1 MSLLR
6 RPDICP
12 RSSLPKA
19 ETPEEQDAFSVFV
32 HVLYSVDNPK
42 PVRVFKYLTRA
53 EVRFQNRIIASLDE
67 WKAIQEELIYI
78 GYSVTEQAFPFPGWS
93 VGHEVFSIDISI
105 PENCKPLPFDWNGRF
120 RPAYDIQHDRDE
132 FQRIQAREN
141 YVQCF
146 LPALY
151 SGKSFAVRCMDN
163 KFVEMPS
170 TIWRPIATLKEW
182 EDDITLEIR
191 DAGYSVKGTGA
202 MHHYIVNAS
211 EEGMEAT
218 SRQ

>member
-78 GYSVTEQAFPFPGWS
+78 GYSVTEQAIGSGPVIPLDEVVIPPTIAELPVQNDQNKKKKQKKRRYYEPSKPAVSSKSRPSRSHHQNPKINQPRSNQRGYGRR
-93 VGHEVFSIDISI
+93 GH
-105 PENCKPLPFDWNGRF
+105 R
-120 RPAYDIQHDRDE
+120 
-132 FQRIQAREN
+132 
-141 YVQCF
+141 
-146 LPALY
+146 
-151 SGKSFAVRCMDN
+151 
-163 KFVEMPS
+163 
-170 TIWRPIATLKEW
+170 
-182 EDDITLEIR
+182 
-191 DAGYSVKGTGA
+191 
-202 MHHYIVNAS
+202 NA
-211 EEGMEAT
+211 
-218 SRQ
+218 